1 MMRDPAYQAYAKIYG
16 ANGRRAMEDTLAQ
29 VSARTG
35 GLASS
40 YAGAA
45 SQQAYNRY
53 MTELDSVIPQLEQIA
68 YSRYRN
74 ELNDLGSDLDRQLAL
89 ENLAYGR
96 YRDKIGDAYNAFNTL
111 AALEGQAYG
120 RYRDTVGDE
129 QWNKTFEFNK
139 SEADRD
145 NDRWWANFNNNN
157 AQWRE
162 NFDYQK
168 ARDAIDD
175 AFRESQAAQSQ
186 ENWQKTFDY
195 NVVQD
200 MLAQS
205 NWERNFASQ
214 EEQRLFE
221 NTITQKKLD
230 YNIKTDQQNLLVELM
245 TKTGYVPTDAE
256 LAATGLTRAQADS
269 FRLVYQL
276 AQVAA
281 SSKGSGGSG
290 GGGGSEYRTTPA
302 SEKTVE
308 TITNT
313 VKNINS
319 DKEKREYVEKQ
330 VEEKKITPD
339 QAVEII
345 RSVNP
350 VLLNP
355 APNKVLQTKPN
366 GASGGTK
373 LGKSAMTK

>member
-1 MMRDPAYQAYAKIYG
+1 MQTQPYAYNPQSDPMYQAYLQQLAAAGTYDNGAADRIYQSYLEQRNALGPFQYDAANDPAYQAYAKIYG

-168 ARDAIDD
+168 A
-175 AFRESQAAQSQ
+175 Q
-186 ENWQKTFDY
+186 
-195 NVVQD
+195 
-200 MLAQS
+200 
-205 NWERNFASQ
+205 
-214 EEQRLFE
+214 QRLSA
-221 NTITQKKLD
+221 
-230 YNIKTDQQNLLVELM
+230 LLSL
-245 TKTGYVPTDAE
+245 
-256 LAATGLTRAQADS
+256 S
-269 FRLVYQL
+269 
-276 AQVAA
+276 
-281 SSKGSGGSG
+281 
-290 GGGGSEYRTTPA
+290 
-302 SEKTVE
+302 
-308 TITNT
+308 
-313 VKNINS
+313 
-319 DKEKREYVEKQ
+319 
-330 VEEKKITPD
+330 
-339 QAVEII
+339 
-345 RSVNP
+345 
-350 VLLNP
+350 
-355 APNKVLQTKPN
+355 
-366 GASGGTK
+366 
-373 LGKSAMTK
+373 